1 MPSGKAFFGA
11 EASLDLFLGDGHP
24 GPIIRGGAHGGY
36 NVTNNWSLLAFVV
49 LGVGYS
55 YPKLAPT
62 LVVGAVAVMVLVVW
76 LGLRQSRR

>member
-1 MPSGKAFFGA
+1 MDGNFQTRVPSTLAK
-11 EASLDLFLGDGHP
+11 LGV
-24 GPIIRGGAHGGY
+24 R
-36 NVTNNWSLLAFVV
+36 VLAFVL

-55 YPKLAPT
+55 YPELVPT